1 MRGVF
6 GLAGLL
12 VALLIVALLV
22 KNQLT
27 ATQQAAPALQRPA
40 AQGAADQDTAPTG
53 SVKQQSRQIEQ
64 QYKSDLESALHK
76 ARPESSNDSQ

>member
-1 MRGVF
+1 MRGFF

-22 KNQLT
+22 KKQLT
-27 ATQQAAPALQRPA
+27 ATQQAVPALQRPA
-40 AQGAADQDTAPTG
+40 AQGVAGQDAAPTG

-64 QYKSDLESALHK
+64 QYKNDLESALHK
-76 ARPESSNDSQ
+76 ARPGLSDDSQ